1 MEEWPGAQAGFKS
14 GFFGDCA
21 ANAMHGSIAPTRVLI
36 SLEFDSHLSGVN
48 QDKIS
53 TKKFKTA
60 HNGFPPFSVGKGREG
75 SLFFPLSFFR
85 LFLLIRPISTHTRP
99 GQRAGIWRAENS
111 TQTHCAPI
119 ELPQMGSTL
128 ADKAGKR
135 LQSLSRPLC
144 KPERQT

>member
-14 GFFGDCA
+14 GVLGDCA

-75 SLFFPLSFFR
+75 SLFFSSLILSAFSSDSPD
-85 LFLLIRPISTHTRP
+85 LTHTRP
-99 GQRAGIWRAENS
+99 SQRAGI
-111 TQTHCAPI
+111 
-119 ELPQMGSTL
+119 
-128 ADKAGKR
+128 
-135 LQSLSRPLC
+135 
-144 KPERQT
+144 